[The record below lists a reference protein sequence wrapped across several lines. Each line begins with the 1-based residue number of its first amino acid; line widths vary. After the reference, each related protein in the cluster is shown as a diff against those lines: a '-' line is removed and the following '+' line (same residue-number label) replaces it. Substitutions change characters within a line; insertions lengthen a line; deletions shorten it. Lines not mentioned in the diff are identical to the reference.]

1 MRREVI
7 IMSDMTEQEA
17 WELDELLTRT
27 TPEIDPVVE
36 GPFIKHR
43 NMMVVLDNL
52 SAEYL
57 MSKMLETKL
66 SPTEL
71 ISNMVRRE
79 LSLREIVQ
87 ASLAQSVPG

>member
-1 MRREVI
+1 MV

-57 MSKMLETKL
+57 MSKMLTTKL

-79 LSLREIVQ
+79 LFLGEIAQ
-87 ASLAQSVPG
+87 ASPTQ

>member
-1 MRREVI
+1 
-7 IMSDMTEQEA
+7 MSDMNEKEA
-17 WELDELLTRT
+17 WELDELLTKT
-27 TPEIDPVVE
+27 TPEIDPDVE

-57 MSKMLETKL
+57 TSKMLTTKL
-66 SPTEL
+66 SPTEI

-79 LSLREIVQ
+79 LSLTEIVHR
-87 ASLAQSVPG
+87 

>member
-1 MRREVI
+1 
-7 IMSDMTEQEA
+7 MSDMTEKEA
-17 WELDELLTRT
+17 RELDELLTKT
-27 TPEIDPVVE
+27 TPEIDPAVE

-57 MSKMLETKL
+57 TSKMLETKL
-66 SPTEL
+66 SPTEI

-79 LSLREIVQ
+79 LSLAEIIHRQ
-87 ASLAQSVPG
+87 QP

>member
-1 MRREVI
+1 
-7 IMSDMTEQEA
+7 MSDMTEQEA
-17 WELDELLTRT
+17 WELDELLTKT

-57 MSKMLETKL
+57 TSKMLATKP
-66 SPTEL
+66 SPTEI

-79 LSLREIVQ
+79 LSL
-87 ASLAQSVPG
+87 A

>member
-1 MRREVI
+1 
-7 IMSDMTEQEA
+7 MSDMTEQEA
-17 WELDELLTRT
+17 WELDELLTKT
-27 TPEIDPVVE
+27 IPEIDPVVE

-43 NMMVVLDNL
+43 NMMVILDNL

-57 MSKMLETKL
+57 MSKMLATKL

-79 LSLREIVQ
+79 LSLEEIDQ
-87 ASLAQSVPG
+87 ASPAQ